1 MKKLTLFLFLLGTIV
16 TANAQDIPSY
26 SFEELE
32 DRINA
37 ESKNQPLVVN
47 FWATWCAPCIKELPH
62 FESLR
67 KDYQADEIKVLLV
80 SLDMDKDKALKFKE
94 KKQLQSD
101 VAYLDEVDFNQWID
115 KISPDWSGAIPATL
129 MISPSGDRSFH
140 EGEFSKEEL
149 YEQVKRFFNKTN

>member
-1 MKKLTLFLFLLGTIV
+1 MKKLTVFFFLLCTIV

-32 DRINA
+32 ARISE
-37 ESKNQPLVVN
+37 ESQNQALVVN

-62 FESLR
+62 FESLQ
-67 KDYQADEIKVLLV
+67 KDYQADDIKVLLV
-80 SLDMDKDKALKFKE
+80 SLDMEKGKAVKFKE

-101 VAYLDEVDFNQWID
+101 VAYLDEVDFNLWID

-129 MISPSGDRSFH
+129 MISPSGERSFH
-140 EGEFSKEEL
+140 EGELSKEEL